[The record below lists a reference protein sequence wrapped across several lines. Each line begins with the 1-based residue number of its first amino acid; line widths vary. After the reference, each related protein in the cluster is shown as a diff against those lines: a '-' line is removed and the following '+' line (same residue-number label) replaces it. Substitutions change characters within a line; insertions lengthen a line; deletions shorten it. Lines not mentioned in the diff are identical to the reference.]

1 MIVFI
6 SASIA
11 INLLTQN
18 PTPMSNDKKEKQK
31 LGNSKTKKG
40 TNHKWTIDFNNTS
53 DIGYPDMEYYTHIE
67 KED

>member
-6 SASIA
+6 NAVIA

-18 PTPMSNDKKEKQK
+18 QPTMSKDKKEKQK
-31 LGNSKTKKG
+31 LESLKTTRKI
-40 TNHKWTIDFNNTS
+40 NNNWTIDFRNTS
-53 DIGYPDMEYYTHIE
+53 DIGYPDDEYYLTIG

>member
-1 MIVFI
+1 
-6 SASIA
+6 
-11 INLLTQN
+11 
-18 PTPMSNDKKEKQK
+18 MSNDKKEKQK